1 MFSKIRSIF
10 LSLTI
15 IAVLLFSAVGTTTVY
30 ADDDTTNN
38 TTTTETRSGDD
49 DDDSAKK
56 KKKKSS
62 ENEQQ
67 TAPAESSV
75 STEGSTETTAE
86 GSTEESASDAQPV
99 ATVEPVA
106 TEAAAEESV
115 AEAQP
120 AATEESAADT
130 TSTDANLLAQVPE
143 NTTVTVLDAEGQAQS
158 LATQDAAN
166 AVATTTDPIWCPATQ
181 TTPTPGAN
189 GCTPSF
195 TSFDSLLTELANN
208 PTIYQGA
215 GTIYVEQGNYGGGES
230 TIDFNSYNLSNISN
244 ANLTI
249 QGGWNPSTGSTPA
262 SGDTTTTSNFT
273 VPIII
278 GSSTNPWGGSI
289 TIDNIMVSDSSGTGL
304 TVYSNANVTISDS
317 KFLRNNNAG
326 AIINAGQN
334 VAVANSEF
342 SNTFNQR
349 RQITGLDITS
359 GGSVSLFQVMAN
371 GNRRR
376 GADINAA
383 GRVSIGSNLGCTH
396 TIGLATDCSSF
407 SETNGLNGNV
417 FYGFG
422 LRVVTPDAIDLS
434 FVTAN
439 NNFLWGADLDAG
451 GDVNIT
457 DSVFNA
463 NSTLSPT
470 FIDDTGLLVTSGGR
484 VSLNNVQANDN
495 RLIGATIDSVG
506 DISVNNSTFNNN
518 RGVILDASGNTTYHG
533 LGLLAVTQGSIFV
546 NGVTASGN
554 MLFGA
559 HLDAGGDVAI
569 AGSTFSNQTSGLAT
583 VLTGRGLEVVSGGSV
598 FLENVVMDSNQ
609 LFGGSIQAAGDV
621 FLDLN
626 TATNNGDDGL
636 QVESA
641 SCTHLNGGTY
651 SGNAQFGLNLVNSPL
666 NIISPATFGGNGAG
680 DISPATPATCSLVIG
695 GMPLPTS
702 PTGSSSNNTGS
713 SLGPNSSLSSLVQ
726 NVSYTTH
733 TAGTLLPS
741 ISLNGMFGITR
752 ERTSNSVVT
761 SIFVGNYTYVYTAFE
776 DDSGIESLQII
787 VVNPLPIQ
795 IAGAG
800 A

>member
-1 MFSKIRSIF
+1 
-10 LSLTI
+10 
-15 IAVLLFSAVGTTTVY
+15 
-30 ADDDTTNN
+30 
-38 TTTTETRSGDD
+38 
-49 DDDSAKK
+49 
-56 KKKKSS
+56 
-62 ENEQQ
+62 
-67 TAPAESSV
+67 
-75 STEGSTETTAE
+75 
-86 GSTEESASDAQPV
+86 
-99 ATVEPVA
+99 
-106 TEAAAEESV
+106 
-115 AEAQP
+115 
-120 AATEESAADT
+120 
-130 TSTDANLLAQVPE
+130 
-143 NTTVTVLDAEGQAQS
+143 
-158 LATQDAAN
+158 
-166 AVATTTDPIWCPATQ
+166 
-181 TTPTPGAN
+181 
-189 GCTPSF
+189 
-195 TSFDSLLTELANN
+195 NN
-208 PTIYQGA
+208 PTVYLGA

-230 TIDFNSYNLSNISN
+230 TIDFNAYNLSNISN
-244 ANLTI
+244 SNLTI
-249 QGGWNPSTGSTPA
+249 QGGWNPGTGSTPA

-278 GSSTNPWGGSI
+278 GSSTNPWGGSV
-289 TIDNIMVSDSSGTGL
+289 TIDNIIVSDTVDGAGAGL
-304 TVYSNANVTISDS
+304 TVHSNANVTITDS
-317 KFLRNNNAG
+317 KFLRNDTQGAVIRAG
-326 AIINAGQN
+326 GN
-334 VAVANSEF
+334 VAIANSEF

-349 RQITGLDITS
+349 RQVTGLDITS
-359 GGSVSLFQVMAN
+359 GGSVSLFQVLAN

-396 TIGLATDCSSF
+396 TVGLATDCSSF
-407 SETNGLNGNV
+407 SETNGLNGGV

-518 RGVILDASGNTTYHG
+518 RGVILDAAGNTTYHG
-533 LGLLAVTQGSIFV
+533 LGLLAVSQGSIFV

-554 MLFGA
+554 MLYGA
-559 HLDAGGDVAI
+559 HLDAGGDVDV
-569 AGSTFSNQTSGLAT
+569 AGSTFSNQTSTLAT
-583 VLTGRGLEVVSGGSV
+583 VLSGRGLEVVSGGNV
-598 FLENVVMDSNQ
+598 FLDNVVMDSNQ

-666 NIISPATFGGNGAG
+666 NVVSPATFGGNGAG

-695 GMPLPTS
+695 GTPLPTS
-702 PTGSSSNNTGS
+702 PTGSSTSTSNNINTGS
-713 SLGPNSSLSSLVQ
+713 SLGSNSSLSSLVQ
-726 NVSYTTH
+726 NVSYNTH
-733 TAGTLLPS
+733 AVGTVLPG

-752 ERTSNSVVT
+752 EKTSNSVVT

-787 VVNPLPIQ
+787 VVNPPPIQ
-795 IAGAG
+795 IAGTG